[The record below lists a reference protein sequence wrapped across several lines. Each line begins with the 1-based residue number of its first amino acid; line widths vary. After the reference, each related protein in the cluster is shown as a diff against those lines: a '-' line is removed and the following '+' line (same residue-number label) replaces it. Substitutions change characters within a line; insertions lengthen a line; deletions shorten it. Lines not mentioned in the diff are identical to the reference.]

1 VDQATDPEARD
12 LVSGSALEEARA
24 AGELVVAEPGGAGV
38 LVRLELAPACGT
50 PARPAAAVALGRVAE
65 AERVVAGAVPVVERG
80 QVLVVPEVGAA
91 PVAEA
96 GPAAQVAV
104 GTEVVEEQDRGAE
117 AEGLEPAAVVVR
129 ERALVVV
136 APEAAAQVAVGTEVV
151 EEQDRGAEAEGLE
164 PAGELEVQAGKA
176 QRRENG

>member
-91 PVAEA
+91 PAAEA
-96 GPAAQVAV
+96 GPAALAAVQVGV
-104 GTEVVEEQDRGAE
+104 GMGLAG
-117 AEGLEPAAVVVR
+117 GLEPAAVAVR
-129 ERALVVV
+129 ERALVVVV

-151 EEQDRGAEAEGLE
+151 EEQERAAEAEGLE

>member
-91 PVAEA
+91 PAAEA
-96 GPAAQVAV
+96 GPAALAAVQVGV
-104 GTEVVEEQDRGAE
+104 GMGLAG
-117 AEGLEPAAVVVR
+117 GLEPAAVVVR

-151 EEQDRGAEAEGLE
+151 EEQERAAEAEGLE
-164 PAGELEVQAGKA
+164 PAGELEVQAGKG

>member
-91 PVAEA
+91 PAAEA
-96 GPAAQVAV
+96 GPAALAAVQVGV
-104 GTEVVEEQDRGAE
+104 GMGLAG
-117 AEGLEPAAVVVR
+117 GLEPAAVVVR

>member
-65 AERVVAGAVPVVERG
+65 AERVVVGAV
-80 QVLVVPEVGAA
+80 

-104 GTEVVEEQDRGAE
+104 GTEVVEEQERAAE
-117 AEGLEPAAVVVR
+117 AEGLEPAAVAVQ
-129 ERALVVV
+129 ERALVV
-136 APEAAAQVAVGTEVV
+136 APEAAAQVGVGTEVL
-151 EEQDRGAEAEGLE
+151 EERERAAEAEGLG
-164 PAGELEVQAGKA
+164 PAEELEVQAGKA

>member
-1 VDQATDPEARD
+1 MDQATDPEARD

-24 AGELVVAEPGGAGV
+24 AGELVVAEPGEVGV

-91 PVAEA
+91 PAAEA
-96 GPAAQVAV
+96 GPAALAAVQVGV
-104 GTEVVEEQDRGAE
+104 GMGLAG
-117 AEGLEPAAVVVR
+117 GLEPAAVVVR